1 GFDNIKLASI
11 IKPELTTIA
20 QPMYEIGTTAMD
32 MLIKLI
38 KGEEVEKRNIV
49 LEHQLIVRE
58 SCMPY
63 EKNCVKS
70 KGY

>member
-1 GFDNIKLASI
+1 
-11 IKPELTTIA
+11 
-20 QPMYEIGTTAMD
+20 MYEIGTTAMD

-63 EKNCVKS
+63 EKSYVKTL
-70 KGY
+70 K